1 MEKRTET
8 REDVNYAVLSQ
19 VWNKACAEEAKQ
31 GKNPLGLG
39 LSKMRLQKQATRAEA
54 RTYTASH

>member
-1 MEKRTET
+1 MGKETET

-31 GKNPLGLG
+31 GKKSPFFG
-39 LSKMRLQKQATRAEA
+39 LSKMRIQKQATRAEV